1 MQEENVKQTDI
12 DEAELVDQNDEAD
25 PVHTSEEQMRN
36 EQIAEERAEE
46 RNVHNK
52 NDIHDEENFAP
63 LFENNEAEQF
73 RAQWLEIQ
81 SRFVDDPS
89 VSVKDADELV
99 ASIIKNITRNFADK
113 RTALET
119 QWKSGDD
126 VSTEDLRLTMKRY
139 RSFFDRLLTLE
150 S

>member
-12 DEAELVDQNDEAD
+12 DEADVVDQTDQAD
-25 PVHTSEEQMRN
+25 PAHTGEEQMRN
-36 EQIAEERAEE
+36 EQIAEERNDQNK
-46 RNVHNK
+46 RNINK
-52 NDIHDEENFAP
+52 EENFAP
-63 LFENNEAEQF
+63 LLENNEAEQF
-73 RAQWLEIQ
+73 RAQWLKIQ
-81 SRFVDDPS
+81 SRFVDDPT

-113 RTALET
+113 RSSLET

-126 VSTEDLRLTMKRY
+126 VSTEDLRVTMKRY

>member
-1 MQEENVKQTDI
+1 MQEEKVKQMNMD
-12 DEAELVDQNDEAD
+12 AVDAAD
-25 PVHTSEEQMRN
+25 TNEVVETSEEQMRT
-36 EQIAEERAEE
+36 EQIAEE

-52 NDIHDEENFAP
+52 NDVHDDENFAL

-99 ASIIKNITRNFADK
+99 SSIIKNIT
-113 RTALET
+113 
-119 QWKSGDD
+119 
-126 VSTEDLRLTMKRY
+126 
-139 RSFFDRLLTLE
+139 
-150 S
+150 